1 MSTSR
6 RSARP
11 ASHRS
16 SDPARPSPRL
26 PTTFGQTP
34 DRATR
39 VGETPTPEPADDRAA
54 RLTKAAVDGD
64 RRAPAQL
71 PTAGRNRSGVA
82 QGGLPRLYPL
92 ARAAPLVRLP
102 RPPGG
107 GK

>member
-39 VGETPTPEPADDRAA
+39 VGETPTPEPEDDRAA
-54 RLTKAAVDGD
+54 RLTKDAVDGD
-64 RRAPAQL
+64 RRALAQL
-71 PTAGRNRSGVA
+71 LTAAQNRS
-82 QGGLPRLYPL
+82 
-92 ARAAPLVRLP
+92 AAAEVRLP
-102 RPPGG
+102 PPDPLGG
-107 GK
+107 AAHPA